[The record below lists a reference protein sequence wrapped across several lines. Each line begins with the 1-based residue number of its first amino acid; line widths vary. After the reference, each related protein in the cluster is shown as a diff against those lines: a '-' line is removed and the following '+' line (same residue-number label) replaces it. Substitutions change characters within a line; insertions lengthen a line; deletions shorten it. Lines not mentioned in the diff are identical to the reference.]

1 MSIGQSTASCKDL
14 RMEWTNIVDIQLTH
28 IIFQIIYT
36 ITFFSQNCNSIQR
49 QIYMKILHNPLLLK
63 EKKKHTNC
71 KCSFTK
77 NDHHFVVNRQKG
89 KQWRTGTVQGSD
101 YTITSEFCSRTICQE
116 QLDIIVL
123 LTN

>member
-63 EKKKHTNC
+63 EKKNIRTANVL
-71 KCSFTK
+71 S
-77 NDHHFVVNRQKG
+77 QKM
-89 KQWRTGTVQGSD
+89 T
-101 YTITSEFCSRTICQE
+101 TI
-116 QLDIIVL
+116 LW
-123 LTN
+123 